1 MLPIKTIITQI
12 NSHHQLAVKQAND
25 AVANAKAAG
34 QLLLQVKASMPHGQW
49 SSWLKE
55 NVAVSERQSQRYM
68 AVAQGK
74 SVSVRKLMGKTDTV
88 SDLKSEIFVPLPR
101 HIYFAKDVGFPDNHY
116 LVESCSVHPDCFFVT
131 HINAQEADQDN
142 NQDEMTA
149 RPVEAIAVHDT
160 LEYFGMADPLGVK
173 WKVKKSQGV
182 MEAGE
187 TLYGPS
193 ENPPKHVVPRLSPRP
208 INIETGE
215 IDWDQ
220 PYRDVELSEE
230 FKQLMNLES
239 PEKIS
244 DVSR

>member
-1 MLPIKTIITQI
+1 MLPIETIITQI
-12 NSHHQLAVKQAND
+12 NSLHLLASKQAND
-25 AVANAKAAG
+25 AIANANVIG
-34 QLLLQVKASMPHGQW
+34 HLLIQVKATKSHGEW
-49 SSWLKE
+49 TSWLKE
-55 NVAVSERQSQRYM
+55 HLTVSDRQAQRYM

-74 SVSVRKLMGKTDTV
+74 NVPLRKLAVKTDTV
-88 SDLKSEIFVPLPR
+88 SVLKSKIFVPLPR
-101 HIYFAKDVGFPDNHY
+101 HIYFAKDVGSPDNHY

-131 HINAQEADQDN
+131 HINAQKADQDI

-149 RPVEAIAVHDT
+149 RPVEAFAVHDT

-215 IDWDQ
+215 IDWGQ
-220 PYRDVELSEE
+220 PYRDVKLSEE
-230 FKQLMNLES
+230 FKQLMKLES

-244 DVSR
+244 DMYR